1 MPGSLL
7 FPVRETLLTNGSV
20 CGVQHTRHRQYKR
33 SGGKK
38 FYPGSPLHIFL
49 KLALLVEYTADRC
62 KNGGIPERKQRGK
75 QDRSICDRRL
85 HKPGKQSVEPII
97 GQGDRFA
104 VYDRIHSGKKYGEQ
118 HRPDDTRRNGTARLF
133 NDRSKSKEQRRIA
146 ENGQQLRRQCSDRVP
161 LQACSR
167 FKEDSA
173 RYKSSAPCHEAK
185 DDGRRE
191 RGDQLRKIY
200 RCSRVPFRINVFQ
213 RAVRMIPTHKQFCS
227 AFENSID
234 ERRRTVNRNRPICAP
249 IRLMRYKKEAFVPDE
264 KGKQHK
270 IFKTLP
276 CRCAFKNDG
285 DTEL

>member
-1 MPGSLL
+1 M
-7 FPVRETLLTNGSV
+7 
-20 CGVQHTRHRQYKR
+20 
-33 SGGKK
+33 
-38 FYPGSPLHIFL
+38 HIFL

-104 VYDRIHSGKKYGEQ
+104 VYDRIRSGKKYGEQ

-133 NDRSKSKEQRRIA
+133 NDRRKSKEQCRIA
-146 ENGQQLRRQCSDRVP
+146 ENGQQLRRQCSDRIP
-161 LQACSR
+161 IQACSR

-185 DDGRRE
+185 DDGRGE
-191 RGDQLRKIY
+191 RGDQFRKIY

-213 RAVRMIPTHKQFCS
+213 RAVRMIPTHKQCGEY
-227 AFENSID
+227 ADDRRCIRALQRRTQHTD
-234 ERRRTVNRNRPICAP
+234 RRGERRSDLLSIVSGKPRDGCA
-249 IRLMRYKKEAFVPDE
+249 E
-264 KGKQHK
+264 KDKRKQK
-270 IFKTLP
+270 DAADIKTFLP
-276 CRCAFKNDG
+276 K
-285 DTEL
+285 

>member
-1 MPGSLL
+1 M
-7 FPVRETLLTNGSV
+7 THGSV
-20 CGVQHTRHRQYKR
+20 RGAQHTRHRQYKR

-38 FYPGSPLHIFL
+38 FYPGSRLHIFL
-49 KLALLVEYTADRC
+49 KLALLVEHTADRC
-62 KNGGIPERKQRGK
+62 KNGGIRERKQRGK
-75 QDRSICDRRL
+75 QDGSIYDRRL

-104 VYDRIHSGKKYGEQ
+104 VYDRIRSGKKYGEQ

-133 NDRSKSKEQRRIA
+133 NDRRKSKEQCRIA

-161 LQACSR
+161 IQACSR

-200 RCSRVPFRINVFQ
+200 RCSRVPSRINVFQ
-213 RAVRMIPTHKQFCS
+213 RAVRMIPTHKQCGEY
-227 AFENSID
+227 ADDRRCIRALQRRTQHTD
-234 ERRRTVNRNRPICAP
+234 RRGERRSDLLGIVSGEPRDGCA
-249 IRLMRYKKEAFVPDE
+249 E
-264 KGKQHK
+264 KDKRKQK
-270 IFKTLP
+270 DAADIKTFLP
-276 CRCAFKNDG
+276 K
-285 DTEL
+285 